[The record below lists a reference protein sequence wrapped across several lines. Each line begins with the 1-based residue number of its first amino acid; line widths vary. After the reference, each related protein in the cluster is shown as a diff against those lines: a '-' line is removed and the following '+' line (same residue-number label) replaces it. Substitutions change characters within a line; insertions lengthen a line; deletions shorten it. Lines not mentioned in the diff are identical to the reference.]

1 MGRLI
6 TVSEP
11 LPAEM
16 LSKLKKDAHELGF
29 DVLYEAD
36 KKKAEEHLAETEIFF
51 GKIKT
56 NHKRQY
62 KYCLQLERKA
72 QTKH

>member
-29 DVLYEAD
+29 DVLYETD
-36 KKKAEEHLAETEIFF
+36 K
-51 GKIKT
+51 
-56 NHKRQY
+56 N
-62 KYCLQLERKA
+62 
-72 QTKH
+72 